1 MVRETVG
8 VETLADRWVAGL
20 ALLVL
25 VEDPFQGRTAAQAV
39 FPCFGRDAGKRRL
52 LIQSD
57 DVAFLVRINTLKP
70 QLFIDTIFIPK
81 RTRKRMK
88 SGPSRKSTR
97 PSQKKSAHAP
107 KPQPSTRKQKPALTR
122 QERKEQGLCRCGQAA
137 VQGQTRCAECA
148 VKHREWTRQD
158 SENRRRA
165 KGIKP
170 RPRFDD
176 AELIEQIQKEIADQE
191 TRGASQTPKRVRSEE
206 YKKKNQQHRA
216 QVRAER
222 KSLGLCVQCA
232 KPSLAGQIRCADCVL
247 KHRQYE
253 LHSRVKAKLTAEQ

>member
-1 MVRETVG
+1 MNHT
-8 VETLADRWVAGL
+8 
-20 ALLVL
+20 
-25 VEDPFQGRTAAQAV
+25 
-39 FPCFGRDAGKRRL
+39 
-52 LIQSD
+52 
-57 DVAFLVRINTLKP
+57 KP
-70 QLFIDTIFIPK
+70 QFLTDTIFIPK
-81 RTRKRMK
+81 RTRL
-88 SGPSRKSTR
+88 PSRKQSIKRTKSTR
-97 PSQKKSAHAP
+97 HRNPTQKSQKKPAHAP
-107 KPQPSTRKQKPALTR
+107 KPAPARKR

-137 VQGQTRCAECA
+137 IQGQTRCAECA

-191 TRGASQTPKRVRSEE
+191 TRGASQTTKRVRSEA

-222 KSLGLCVQCA
+222 KSFGLCVQCA
-232 KPSLAGQIRCADCVL
+232 KPSLPGQARCADCAL
-247 KHRQYE
+247 KHRQTG
-253 LHSRVKAKLTAEQ
+253 LRSRVKAKLTADQ

>member
-1 MVRETVG
+1 MTKFAPRARGFSLERRSPSHHDQVCP
-8 VETLADRWVAGL
+8 ASAG
-20 ALLVL
+20 
-25 VEDPFQGRTAAQAV
+25 
-39 FPCFGRDAGKRRL
+39 
-52 LIQSD
+52 
-57 DVAFLVRINTLKP
+57 INPTKP
-70 QLFIDTIFIPK
+70 QFLIDTILIPK
-81 RTRKRMK
+81 RTRL
-88 SGPSRKSTR
+88 PSRKQAIKRTKSTR
-97 PSQKKSAHAP
+97 HRNPTQKSQKKPAHAP
-107 KPQPSTRKQKPALTR
+107 KPTPARKR
-122 QERKEQGLCRCGQAA
+122 QEQGLCRCGQAA

-170 RPRFDD
+170 RPRIG

-191 TRGASQTPKRVRSEE
+191 TRGASQTPKRVRSEA

-232 KPSLAGQIRCADCVL
+232 KPSPAGQTRCPDCVL
-247 KHRQYE
+247 KHRQTG

>member
-1 MVRETVG
+1 MG
-8 VETLADRWVAGL
+8 
-20 ALLVL
+20 
-25 VEDPFQGRTAAQAV
+25 
-39 FPCFGRDAGKRRL
+39 
-52 LIQSD
+52 
-57 DVAFLVRINTLKP
+57 INLTKP
-70 QLFIDTIFIPK
+70 QFLIDTILIPK
-81 RTRKRMK
+81 RTRL
-88 SGPSRKSTR
+88 PSRKQSIKRTKSTR
-97 PSQKKSAHAP
+97 RRNPTQESQKKSVHAP
-107 KPQPSTRKQKPALTR
+107 KPTPARKR
-122 QERKEQGLCRCGQAA
+122 QECKEQGLCRCGQAA
-137 VQGQTRCAECA
+137 IQGQTRCAECA

-191 TRGASQTPKRVRSEE
+191 TRGASQTTKRVRSEA

-232 KPSLAGQIRCADCVL
+232 KPSLEGQARCADCAL
-247 KHRQYE
+247 KHRQTG
-253 LHSRVKAKLTAEQ
+253 LRSRVKAKLTADQ